1 MKLEPVGHINAEQL
15 AALIAG
21 NEDQATI
28 TSDWKLPSDTPL
40 YAIPDGY
47 VVVPV
52 EQAKNAERYAWLR
65 DKSFG
70 QYAHPIVIE
79 QRPEGFV
86 PRYLGPLFGDI
97 LDSYVDIAI
106 DQTANKAM
114 IAAKEYEGSVI
125 YANGQLIEQTDKAS
139 HSITLGGGTF
149 PVIQVTAAK
158 EQS

>member
-1 MKLEPVGHINAEQL
+1 MKLEPVAWMYQERKGKPFASTVPPESQDPIQL
-15 AALIAG
+15 SE
-21 NEDQATI
+21 NEVTVTD
-28 TSDWKLPSDTPL
+28 L

-114 IAAKEYEGSVI
+114 IAAKE
-125 YANGQLIEQTDKAS
+125 QQ
-139 HSITLGGGTF
+139 
-149 PVIQVTAAK
+149 
-158 EQS
+158 

>member
-1 MKLEPVGHINAEQL
+1 MKLEPVGYYNPDTMDE
-15 AALIAG
+15 AAAG
-21 NEDQATI
+21 KRGGGVILWARQSEDNDRVPAYTI
-28 TSDWKLPSDTPL
+28 PE
-40 YAIPDGY
+40 GY

-114 IAAKEYEGSVI
+114 IAAKE
-125 YANGQLIEQTDKAS
+125 
-139 HSITLGGGTF
+139 
-149 PVIQVTAAK
+149 
-158 EQS
+158 QS